1 MEMDRVIRILAI
13 VLSLLSVGQVSVL
26 YIQHRINRRF
36 RCIIWWTLGAMLQAI
51 GYSLLLFLQVEEL
64 YSITYFG
71 FPFVVAGQIY
81 IFKGILVFLNRKYR
95 KDVLLGGYI
104 FFIIL
109 YLYYS
114 LIVDNI
120 VIRSVIVSF
129 SIALILAFSAWYLI
143 RETNRVNQITANYVA
158 IIYFIHML
166 FLLIYIVDIVVI
178 TNNTSYESFRIS
190 VFRII
195 AYVVPIISS
204 TLTIYGL
211 ILMVNQKLNI
221 ENKQLLVQLELE
233 KNRAEKD
240 AMTDELTGLMNRRF
254 LNHMLDAEFNRAIRL
269 QTKIALVMI
278 DVDYFKN
285 YNDCYGHV
293 EGDVCLKRIGK
304 TIAEV
309 LNRGTDIAARYGG
322 EEFLIVLPETD
333 NMGALVIARRIKKAI
348 DNLKI
353 EHESSLISKYVT
365 VSIGVRSVNPN
376 ENNTVDK
383 MIEEVDELLYQAKE
397 NGRNQIASYNI

>member
-1 MEMDRVIRILAI
+1 
-13 VLSLLSVGQVSVL
+13 
-26 YIQHRINRRF
+26 
-36 RCIIWWTLGAMLQAI
+36 MLQAI
-51 GYSLLLFLQVEEL
+51 GYSLLLFLQVEEMYL
-64 YSITYFG
+64 ITYFG

-104 FFIIL
+104 FFIVL

-120 VIRSVIVSF
+120 VIRSVLVSF

-143 RETNRVNQITANYVA
+143 HDTNRANKITANYVA
-158 IIYFIHML
+158 IIYFLHMF

-211 ILMVNQKLNI
+211 ILMVNQKLNT
-221 ENKQLLVQLELE
+221 ENKQLLEQVELE

-254 LNHMLDAEFNRAIRL
+254 LNHMLDTEFNRAIRL
-269 QTKIALVMI
+269 QTRIALVMI

-293 EGDVCLKRIGK
+293 EGDACLKRIGK

-309 LNRGTDIAARYGG
+309 SNRGTDIAARYGG

-333 NMGALVIARRIKKAI
+333 NMGALIIARRIKKAI

-353 EHESSLISKYVT
+353 EHDASLISKYVT
-365 VSIGVRSVNPN
+365 VSIGVRSMKPN
-376 ENNTVDK
+376 ENSSVSDVIENVDH
-383 MIEEVDELLYQAKE
+383 LLYQAKE
-397 NGRNQIASYNI
+397 NGRNQIVSNNILNKN